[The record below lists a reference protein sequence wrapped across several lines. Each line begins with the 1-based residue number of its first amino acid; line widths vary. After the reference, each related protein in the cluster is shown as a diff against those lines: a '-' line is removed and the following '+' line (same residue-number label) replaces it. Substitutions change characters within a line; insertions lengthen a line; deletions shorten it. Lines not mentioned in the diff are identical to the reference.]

1 MRLSCINHLNVQD
14 DFTVAFLENNSTVG
28 HVPQGISAGGYFLQK
43 NGSERTLHHQWWFH
57 ASTSSRGKQEHLIV
71 LFAKLQA
78 KATELTTD
86 SLTVIG
92 WASLEL

>member
-1 MRLSCINHLNVQD
+1 MYPREFQLVATSCRRMAVRGLASSV
-14 DFTVAFLENNSTVG
+14 V
-28 HVPQGISAGGYFLQK
+28 VPCVYI
-43 NGSERTLHHQWWFH
+43 
-57 ASTSSRGKQEHLIV
+57 SRGKQEHLIV